1 MATLHQMAMKY
12 ADQNVTDNPQLT
24 HIDKEQYLSYVDGAS
39 DALNAVKDILKSKYG
54 YDRAFFMI
62 DLLDAIN
69 ELFKDE
75 QKTI

>member
-12 ADQNVTDNPQLT
+12 ADKNISNNPQLT
-24 HIDKEQYLSYVDGAS
+24 HINEEQYLSYVDGAG
-39 DALNAVKDILKSKYG
+39 DALNAVKDIIKSRYG

-69 ELFKDE
+69 ELFKNE
-75 QKTI
+75 